1 MGLQS
6 ILRLHGDGGVNNKS
20 YTLIFELIFHWQ
32 NNISLLQCL
41 SVIIQNTAPS
51 RCIVS
56 LAVSV
61 SNVWPQPQQTKLLEA
76 GAGWAVVE
84 LAT

>member
-32 NNISLLQCL
+32 NNIFITVL